1 MSKNKGKKQNA
12 TQEATQEQSPAP
24 VALVGAAAASATQA
38 LRNSDKCREQILK
51 QIQAGVD
58 YETGK
63 KDVVDYMVNTLGQKR
78 ALARRY
84 VKENWVRVTK
94 ALAKAEEAQK
104 AAMAKAQ
111 QEATQEATQEMAEA

>member
-1 MSKNKGKKQNA
+1 MSKSKSKKQN
-12 TQEATQEQSPAP
+12 ATQEQSPAP
-24 VALVGAAAASATQA
+24 EGTVGLQTQA
-38 LRNSDKCREQILK
+38 TAPAATPLRNSDKVRAQIEVCIREGK
-51 QIQAGVD
+51 T
-58 YETGK
+58 YEDSK
-63 KDVVDYMVNTLGQKR
+63 KDVVEWAVANLGQKR